1 MQKLVTRFVL
11 PVILKRRPPRI
22 LLISNGPAGFPD
34 LAGLNVIAIHSGGG
48 GPDDILHCDTA
59 RLPFQ
64 DHSFEIIVM
73 HHVLSD
79 GHEPELGE
87 AERILVDDGEL
98 FVLGLGALGL
108 RGRFANTQ
116 NGLPGLKIRQIC
128 ARLRSRSFFIEH
140 CAGFGLMGVRVSCY
154 RRWQQPVLPF
164 ADTIVIHGRRR
175 QNKPILTP
183 IRFSQPQGVG
193 VQSAAID
200 SLSREAM

>member
-1 MQKLVTRFVL
+1 MQKLLTKFVL
-11 PVILKRRPPRI
+11 PVILKRRPQRI
-22 LLISNGPAGFPD
+22 LLISSGPAGFPD
-34 LAGLNVIAIHSGGG
+34 LTGPNVITLHSGGG
-48 GPDDILHCDTA
+48 GPDDILRCDTA

-64 DHSFEIIVM
+64 DLSFEIIVM

-87 AERILVDDGEL
+87 AERILANDGEL
-98 FVLGLGALGL
+98 FVLGRGALGL

-116 NGLPGLKIRQIC
+116 NGLPGLKVRQVC
-128 ARLRSRSFFIEH
+128 ARLKSRSFIIEH
-140 CAGFGLMGVRVSCY
+140 CAGFGLMGVRVSCH

-164 ADTIVIHGRRR
+164 TDAIVIHGRRR
-175 QNKPILTP
+175 QIKPIVTP
-183 IRFSQPQGVG
+183 IRFNQPQSVG